1 MLQFWII
8 DGDDLFGMDL
18 ENPCSNAG
26 KRILYFPELT
36 ESLSL
41 DEVKLQY
48 VLTEEY
54 TPITPYKEIALSFT
68 RREEGITLS
77 DVNFDRLFTS
87 LWNETFSDEV
97 ETIWDL
103 PQETRELLGD
113 LLPEGAE
120 HRIGG
125 YPYFTQQDPR
135 EEDSPFTELL
145 LQMDSDADHIMWGT
159 MGVANFFIRKE
170 DLKEKN
176 FEEVLYNW
184 DC

>member
-1 MLQFWII
+1 MEPTQEQIKELVAALNKATLKEVITIEAHEVDNLALTDSKFGGYPYVPKNGHIPRDSEGNPFFMVAQINCEQLPENNIYPKKGLLQFWII

-97 ETIWDL
+97 
-103 PQETRELLGD
+103 
-113 LLPEGAE
+113 
-120 HRIGG
+120 
-125 YPYFTQQDPR
+125 
-135 EEDSPFTELL
+135 
-145 LQMDSDADHIMWGT
+145 
-159 MGVANFFIRKE
+159 
-170 DLKEKN
+170 
-176 FEEVLYNW
+176 
-184 DC
+184 